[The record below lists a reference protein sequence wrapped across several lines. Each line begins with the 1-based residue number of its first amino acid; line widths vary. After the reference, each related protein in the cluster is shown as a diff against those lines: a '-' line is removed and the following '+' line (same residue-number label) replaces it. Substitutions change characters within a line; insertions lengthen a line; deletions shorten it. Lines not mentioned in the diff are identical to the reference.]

1 MSEWIDTIG
10 GARPA
15 NVRSVPQ
22 NSVSPATGLALDTL
36 MARLGK
42 IAVTYVSVVLTWQ
55 DRAVER
61 QNLRGLSDHLRRDL
75 GLSQGDI
82 LRETTKPFWRE

>member
-10 GARPA
+10 GSCPA

-22 NSVSPATGLALDTL
+22 NSVSPATGLALSNQI
-36 MARLGK
+36 ARLGK
-42 IAVTYVSVVLTWQ
+42 VAAGCISMVLTWQ

-61 QNLRGLSDHLRRDL
+61 QNLRSLSDHLRKDL
-75 GLSQGDI
+75 GLSHGDI